1 MAHKLLK
8 QLLVFVAAVLT
19 GCTPDYAIVVAGGG
33 TETIYETIYEEVEVP
48 VYIYEEVP
56 TEPETFGLILLFSLK
71 VLTALIFCGLLILPA
86 RWEDIVMNCWPGLRQ
101 CS

>member
-33 TETIYETIYEEVEVP
+33 TEIIYETIYEEVEVP
-48 VYIYEEVP
+48 VYIYEK
-56 TEPETFGLILLFSLK
+56 L
-71 VLTALIFCGLLILPA
+71 
-86 RWEDIVMNCWPGLRQ
+86 N
-101 CS
+101 